1 MTDQK
6 NTGQRFTGQ
15 KLLAGLY
22 EPEGIYL
29 SAPLEG
35 ELLLI
40 QPFAANPEHYALHR
54 YSGVPMKGHEGV
66 DFAVKPGAKILAVD
80 RGRVT
85 EISMERGGY
94 ERYIKL
100 EHRWGESL
108 YANVGE
114 IAVESGQLVERGA
127 VLATVLA
134 LPGRRLYFHFGVR
147 IQPFNRF
154 DGWGGFNDPMPFL
167 LPTSQVTAAE
177 EAASVEGDSL
187 NATAEEPVHPILTE
201 RPGMRRP

>member
-1 MTDQK
+1 MTSHK
-6 NTGQRFTGQ
+6 FTGQ

-29 SAPLEG
+29 NAPLEG
-35 ELLLI
+35 DLLLI
-40 QPFAANPEHYALHR
+40 QPFAAHPEHYALHR

-66 DFAVKPGAKILAVD
+66 DFAVKPGAKILAAD

-85 EISMERGGY
+85 EISSERGGY

-127 VLATVLA
+127 ELATVLA
-134 LPGRRLYFHFGVR
+134 LPGRKLYVHFGVR

-154 DGWGGFNDPMPFL
+154 DGWGGFSDPLPFL
-167 LPTSQVTAAE
+167 LPTSQVIATD
-177 EAASVEGDSL
+177 EAVSVEGNPL
-187 NATAEEPVHPILTE
+187 AETAEAPIHPILTE